1 MTLRAPLC
9 YGYAS
14 NPPSGCAQL
23 GMSSLADPGEGMVHN
38 GQQAWRRRAACLTAA
53 ALAAGVLVLPS
64 AAGAAPSGGTQEPP
78 GDRDPAGEPSS
89 MGPQVLVAADD
100 ASALAGQLEELRDTV
115 ADHVKKVG
123 DAERTMNK
131 AVDALA
137 DADAAVNESQ
147 FRIEELIVRSDE
159 VVVDAFVSPPTQDAL
174 EVLATSDAGEATV
187 KHGVL
192 DLQADASAEVLAQL
206 AAARNKLEEQQ
217 AGQEKARQDAE
228 AARAKAEAALADLD
242 DAMSRQGQ
250 FVMALTRGLDAESA
264 EAAQLAARDPALAA
278 QLAARRAELTDT
290 LDEMRAA
297 KEYAEALARL
307 AEARRQEAARQEAE
321 AQAAAAGGSAPSSG
335 GGIVC
340 PVQGPVHFTDTW
352 GAARSGGRTHK
363 GVDMMAAY
371 GTPTVAPVSGRVEH
385 RGSSLGGLSWYVYG
399 DNGHTYYGTHL
410 SGYANQ
416 GAGWVAAG
424 TVIGYVG
431 TSGNAPDGSPHL
443 HFEFH
448 PGGGE
453 PVNPY
458 PLAAAACPNH

>member
-1 MTLRAPLC
+1 MVVAALGA
-9 YGYAS
+9 GAMAS
-14 NPPSGCAQL
+14 PTA
-23 GMSSLADPGEGMVHN
+23 A
-38 GQQAWRRRAACLTAA
+38 RAAP
-53 ALAAGVLVLPS
+53 AGVDQELPPD
-64 AAGAAPSGGTQEPP
+64 G
-78 GDRDPAGEPSS
+78 DPAGEQALI
-89 MGPQVLVAADD
+89 GPEVLVAADD
-100 ASALAGQLEELRDTV
+100 TSALSGRLEEIRATV
-115 ADHVKKVG
+115 TDHVAKVAA
-123 DAERTMNK
+123 AERTLAK
-131 AVDALA
+131 AIDALA
-137 DADAAVNESQ
+137 DADAAVSDSQ
-147 FRIEELIVRSDE
+147 FRIEELIARSDE
-159 VVVDAFVSPPTQDAL
+159 VVVDAFVSPPAQDAL
-174 EVLATSDAGEATV
+174 EVLATSDAGDATV

-192 DLQADASAEVLAQL
+192 DLQADASADVLAEL
-206 AAARNKLEEQQ
+206 ANARSKLEDQR
-217 AGQEKARQDAE
+217 ATQERARERAE
-228 AARAKAEAALADLD
+228 AARAEAEAALADLE
-242 DAMSRQGQ
+242 DAMSQQGQ
-250 FVMALTRGLDAESA
+250 FVLALTQGLDAEAA
-264 EAAQLAARDPALAA
+264 EAARLAASDPALAA
-278 QLAARRAELTDT
+278 QLAARSAELTGE
-290 LDEMRAA
+290 LDELRAA

-307 AEARRQEAARQEAE
+307 EEARRQEEARREAE
-321 AQAAAAGGSAPSSG
+321 AQAAATGPLTSG

-352 GAARSGGRTHK
+352 GAARSGGRVHK

-416 GAGWVAAG
+416 GVGRVSAG

-458 PLAAAACPNH
+458 PLADAACPNH

>member
-1 MTLRAPLC
+1 M
-9 YGYAS
+9 
-14 NPPSGCAQL
+14 
-23 GMSSLADPGEGMVHN
+23 
-38 GQQAWRRRAACLTAA
+38 TAA
-53 ALAAGVLVLPS
+53 ALAAGALALPT
-64 AAGAAPSGGTQEPP
+64 AAGAAPAGPGQEPP
-78 GDRDPAGEPSS
+78 LGSDPADEQALA
-89 MGPQVLVAADD
+89 GPRVLVAADD
-100 ASALAGQLEELRDTV
+100 ASALTGQLEELQDTV
-115 ADHVKKVG
+115 AEHVAKVSA
-123 DAERTMNK
+123 AERTMAR

-159 VVVDAFVSPPTQDAL
+159 VVVDAFMSPPEQNAL
-174 EVLATSDAGEATV
+174 DVLATSDAGEASV

-192 DLQADASAEVLAQL
+192 DLQADASADVLAQL
-206 AAARNKLEEQQ
+206 ATARSKLEEQR
-217 AGQEKARQDAE
+217 AAQERAREEAE
-228 AARAKAEAALADLD
+228 AARAEAEAALADLD
-242 DAMSRQGQ
+242 DAMSREGQ
-250 FVMALTRGLDAESA
+250 FVMALTQGLDAQSA
-264 EAAQLAARDPALAA
+264 EAARLAALDPALAA
-278 QLAARRAELTDT
+278 QLAARSAELTDK

-307 AEARRQEAARQEAE
+307 AEAQRQEEARRAAEAE
-321 AQAAAAGGSAPSSG
+321 AAQASSTSGPLISG

-352 GAARSGGRTHK
+352 GAARSGGRVHE
-363 GVDMMAAY
+363 GVDMMATS

-385 RGSSLGGLSWYVYG
+385 RSSSLGGLSWYVYG

-416 GAGWVAAG
+416 GVGWVAAG

-431 TSGNAPDGSPHL
+431 SSGNAPDSAPHL

-448 PGGGE
+448 PDGGE

-458 PLAAAACPNH
+458 PLADAACPNH

>member
-1 MTLRAPLC
+1 
-9 YGYAS
+9 
-14 NPPSGCAQL
+14 
-23 GMSSLADPGEGMVHN
+23 MSLLADPGEGMLHT
-38 GQQAWRRRAACLTAA
+38 GHQAWRRRAACLTVAGFAA
-53 ALAAGVLVLPS
+53 GALALP
-64 AAGAAPSGGTQEPP
+64 APAGAAPAGVDQEPP
-78 GDRDPAGEPSS
+78 RDSEPTREQPLI
-89 MGPQVLVAADD
+89 GPQVLVAADD
-100 ASALAGQLEELRDTV
+100 RSALTGRLEELQATV
-115 ADHVKKVG
+115 ADHVAKVTA
-123 DAERTMNK
+123 AERTMAR

-137 DADAAVNESQ
+137 DADAAVTESE
-147 FRIEELIVRSDE
+147 FRIEELTVRSDE
-159 VVVDAFVSPPTQDAL
+159 VVVDAFVSPPAQDAL
-174 EVLATSDAGEATV
+174 EVLATSDAGEAAV

-192 DLQADASAEVLAQL
+192 DLQADASADVLAQL
-206 AAARNKLEEQQ
+206 AAARSKLEEQRASQEQ
-217 AGQEKARQDAE
+217 AREQAE
-228 AARAKAEAALADLD
+228 AARDEAEAALAELES
-242 DAMSRQGQ
+242 AMSQQ
-250 FVMALTRGLDAESA
+250 EEFLLAVTQGLDAESA
-264 EAAQLAARDPALAA
+264 EAARLAASDPALAA
-278 QLAARRAELTDT
+278 QLAARSAALAGK
-290 LDEMRAA
+290 LDELRAA

-307 AEARRQEAARQEAE
+307 EEARRQEEARRAAE
-321 AQAAAAGGSAPSSG
+321 AQAAANAPSGPLASG

-416 GAGWVAAG
+416 GAGQVTAG

-458 PLAAAACPNH
+458 PLADAACPNH